1 MFTMLLIYGM
11 VELIPAARANC
22 TSDAEEECRG
32 LVFPVPHIGYF
43 ILLFIPFMMSCWI
56 YKYAAKLDYKLDYK
70 TMRIYYPEHYG
81 KLASNPQGMLYMLLY
96 MIYNLDI

>member
-11 VELIPAARANC
+11 VELIPAARLNC
-22 TSDAEEECRG
+22 VLEGTSDECRG

-43 ILLFIPFMMSCWI
+43 ILLLVPFMMSCWI
-56 YKYAAKLDYKLDYK
+56 YKYSAQLDYKLDYK

-81 KLASNPQGMLYMLLY
+81 KLAANPQGTHTNCIFLLF
-96 MIYNLDI
+96 LL